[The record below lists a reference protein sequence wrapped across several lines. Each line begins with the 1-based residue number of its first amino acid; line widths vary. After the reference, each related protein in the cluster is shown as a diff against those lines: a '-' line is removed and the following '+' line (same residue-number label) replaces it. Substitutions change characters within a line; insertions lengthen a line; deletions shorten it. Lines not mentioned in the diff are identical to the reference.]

1 MANCR
6 KQSHRKHDRHQG
18 DGVAHF
24 QAITQTMTADMGD
37 HYFTVE
43 IRPHKGG
50 FGCSEFEL
58 QSLIFA
64 QFQACKL

>member
-6 KQSHRKHDRHQG
+6 KQSHRKHDPG
-18 DGVAHF
+18 DDVARF
-24 QAITQTMTADMGD
+24 QAITHTMTVDMGD

-50 FGCSEFEL
+50 FGCSDFEL
-58 QSLIFA
+58 
-64 QFQACKL
+64 